1 MVQGC
6 IIKRLHFT
14 HIKIRIWSIL
24 RCSTSGIRTV
34 SFIIILETSL
44 NIASIRNHMM
54 VRWKNFWMILS
65 ICMFLLQLRGK
76 TWPSYKIVRYNVRFV
91 LYWIIIFYKIICWNI
106 TTSNIDSFGD
116 LPWGVI
122 TLGTH
127 NISITMW

>member
-14 HIKIRIWSIL
+14 HIKIRIWNIL

-54 VRWKNFWMILS
+54 VRSKNFWIILYF
-65 ICMFLLQLRGK
+65 CMFLLQLRGK

-91 LYWIIIFYKIICWNI
+91 LYWIIIFHKAIFWIIM
-106 TTSNIDSFGD
+106 TSNIDLFGD

>member
-106 TTSNIDSFGD
+106 TTSNIDLFGD

>member
-34 SFIIILETSL
+34 SFIIILKTSL

-91 LYWIIIFYKIICWNI
+91 LYWIIIFYKIIRWNI
-106 TTSNIDSFGD
+106 TTSNIDLFGH

-127 NISITMW
+127 NIIITMW